1 MNDQYVLSRRERKK
15 QNCKY
20 AILKAARELIVTQGV
35 DVLIEDIANRAD
47 ISYPTFYHYFPT
59 KACLFY
65 AIYLEEIEDLQEFAD
80 IELPNETSALRRVEL
95 LFDALMRDF
104 LRFRYLD
111 LYIAGEAAK
120 HTAESGGEEAILA
133 LFLTAIRSGVA
144 SGEFRADLDAE
155 RYARLIL
162 GIVLSASFYGCG
174 EDDCRGMLAIL
185 TGSMIKEA
193 GQAGKNKI

>member
-20 AILKAARELIVTQGV
+20 AILKAARELIVTQGA

-47 ISYPTFYHYFPT
+47 ISYPTFYNYFPT

-65 AIYLEEIEDLQEFAD
+65 AIYLEEIEDIQEFAD
-80 IELPNETSALRRVEL
+80 IELPNESSAIRRIER

-111 LYIAGEAAK
+111 LYIAGEVAN
-120 HTAESGGEEAILA
+120 HTAENGGEEAISQM
-133 LFLTAIRSGVA
+133 FLTAIRSGIA
-144 SGEFRADLDAE
+144 SGELKEELDAE

-162 GIVLSASFYGCG
+162 GIVLSASFYNCG
-174 EDDCRGMLAIL
+174 EDDCHGMLAIL
-185 TGSMIKEA
+185 IGSMKKEPK
-193 GQAGKNKI
+193 QTK